1 MSQATGSSH
10 GLERTV
16 VTLSNTRHP
25 FLSPHAMTTK
35 DVSVII
41 LETGRLTAHRAAPLH
56 LTQRLHQ
63 TRHQLQTQRLHQTLH
78 RHRTRRQPQLLT

>member
-25 FLSPHAMTTK
+25 FLSPHAMTTR

-56 LTQRLHQ
+56 LTQVQHQIRRRL
-63 TRHQLQTQRLHQTLH
+63 
-78 RHRTRRQPQLLT
+78 LLNPAVVFG